1 MRDLRYL
8 VGQYTAEVPN
18 LLSINFDSL
27 RPYTFDGAQLNS
39 DVVLGGEEWWD
50 SLAKLSSVGTS
61 GAIDLAMDV
70 VLWVTPVVEASLFG
84 AEVQLSEVVVAG
96 VVDVGCM
103 REWVLLS

>member
-1 MRDLRYL
+1 MWDLCYL
-8 VGQYTAEVPN
+8 VGQYAAEVPH

-27 RPYTFDGAQLNS
+27 RPYAFDGAQLNS
-39 DVVLGGEEWWD
+39 NVIFGGEEWGD
-50 SLAKLSSVGTS
+50 SLLKLSPVGTG

-70 VLWVTPVVEASLFG
+70 VLWVTPIVETSFFG

-103 REWVLLS
+103 QEWVLLS